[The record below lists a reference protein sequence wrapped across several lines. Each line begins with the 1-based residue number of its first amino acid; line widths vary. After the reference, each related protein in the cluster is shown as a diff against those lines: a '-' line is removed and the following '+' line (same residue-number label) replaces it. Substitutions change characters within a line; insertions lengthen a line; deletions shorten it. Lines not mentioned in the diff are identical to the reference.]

1 MSQIQVDNI
10 YNKEATGS
18 PSFPLGANVTGVIT
32 ATTFKGGAEI
42 TSGTIS
48 ATSVTAAS
56 GTFNGPVTI
65 GGTLTYEDVT
75 NIDSVGVIT
84 ARNGLKVNAG
94 GVNIAGGGINAVGV
108 VTATNDIKANGNI
121 IGDNSTNISGVSSVT
136 ATNFYGNGA
145 SLSGIEAAPT
155 IQLNAT
161 GAIAQDQACI
171 AHTDGTVKKVQLDI
185 THQTPVNY
193 ELRFSSSYSAT
204 NLGVAYNKLTKQIA
218 TLHRRGTNGYLY
230 ATAGKDNGSN
240 WFTDPYGDTTGDTE
254 KSVNSTNSYP
264 ICAVADLTSGK
275 FIFTIRN
282 ASNNEYKA
290 QIYEIE
296 SDGTFHTSVQNAV
309 IYSGGTSGYDA
320 CYAANAGKVV
330 LYYRKTGDGNK
341 CYARTITTSSSDFSY
356 TLGTEVV
363 IADFATDGN
372 TSIAYDS
379 TTSKVIF
386 TYKKTSDDYTYAR
399 VGTVESNGSITLGSE
414 VSIFTTNG
422 ENEQMQV
429 VSSPVDGKVVFIMG
443 VSGSIT
449 IRIGSVTGSGTGA
462 TISSLGTAGT
472 DSMFNDAAFYAAY
485 DESAQRVAILWNDGA
500 SSNNASVVT
509 MIISGTSF
517 TFGTKGVNLSEGA
530 LPIRTNNYC
539 KSSAWIYTATS
550 ASMLHTGN
558 QTQWS
563 NKATIRGVKTATAAT
578 NLTTENFMGF
588 SKAAYTNGQ
597 TATIK
602 VVGNTTTKSGLTP
615 GQKYYVQTD
624 GTLDVNPATPSVD
637 AGLAVSATSLLI
649 K

>member
-84 ARNGLKVNAG
+84 ARNG
-94 GVNIAGGGINAVGV
+94 VNIAGGGINAVGV

-121 IGDNSTNISGVSSVT
+121 IGDSSTNISGISSVT

-161 GAIAQDQACI
+161 GTIAQDQACI
-171 AHTDGTVKKVQLDI
+171 AHTDGTAKKIQLDVSQ
-185 THQTPVNY
+185 QTPANG
-193 ELRFSSSYSAT
+193 ELRFSSSYEAT
-204 NLGVAYNKLTKQIA
+204 YVCVAYNSVTKQIV
-218 TLHRRGTNGYLY
+218 TIHRRESNGFQV
-230 ATAGKDNGSN
+230 ATAGKDDGAN
-240 WFTDPYGDTTGDTE
+240 WFTGPYGDTTSATE
-254 KSVNSTNSYP
+254 KTVWSTNSYGLS
-264 ICAVADLTSGK
+264 AVADESTGK
-275 FIFTIRN
+275 FIFTMRN
-282 ASNNEYKA
+282 NGNSDLRS
-290 QIYEIE
+290 QIYQVE
-296 SDGTFHTSVQNAV
+296 SDGTFHTSVQNAS
-309 IYSGGTSGYDA
+309 IYAGAINGVDS
-320 CYAANAGKVV
+320 CYVANAQKSVI
-330 LYYRKTGDGNK
+330 YYRKDGNTK

-356 TLGTEVV
+356 TLATEVV

-379 TTSKVIF
+379 TTGKVIF

-485 DESAQRVAILWNDGA
+485 DETAKRVAILWNDG
-500 SSNNASVVT
+500 SNSNNASVVT
-509 MIISGTSF
+509 MNISGTSF
-517 TFGTKGVNLSEGA
+517 TFGTKGVNLSEGP
-530 LPIRTNNYC
+530 LPIRSNSVGKT
-539 KSSAWIYTATS
+539 SGWIYSGTPM
-550 ASMLHTGN
+550 SMLFVSD
-558 QTQWS
+558 QAQWS
-563 NKATIRGVKTATAAT
+563 YKAAIRGVITATDST
-578 NLTTENFMGF
+578 NLTTENFLGF

-615 GQKYYVQTD
+615 GQKYYVQKD
-624 GTLDVNPATPSVD
+624 GSVGVNPDTPSVE